1 MDVTVEQWLD
11 LMYGDHTKVN
21 INVKEGVVSILLGQS
36 YKKQFD
42 EYMEIKKQWVTRGIN
57 THMEYDPSDVE
68 FVEWL
73 ASKFYNHK
81 TMDWYTKN
89 ALWIY
94 WPRGNDEVELTDE
107 EFFDPDNENL
117 IDKDEVSKIIRI
129 ETDIFDI
136 EMPICKAFDKFNYLL
151 KTLAKMKV
159 IKEGSEKLGLL
170 KINKDS
176 FACSSPLGTIFNEL
190 NRWSEADDDLFTY
203 EVEIPELP
211 SISCD
216 KKE

>member
-11 LMYGDHTKVN
+11 LMYGDHAKVN
-21 INVKEGVVSILLGQS
+21 INVKEGVVSKLLGQN
-36 YKKQFD
+36 YEKKFD

-68 FVEWL
+68 FVEW
-73 ASKFYNHK
+73 
-81 TMDWYTKN
+81 
-89 ALWIY
+89 
-94 WPRGNDEVELTDE
+94 
-107 EFFDPDNENL
+107 
-117 IDKDEVSKIIRI
+117 I

-136 EMPICKAFDKFNYLL
+136 ETPICKAFEKFNYLL

-190 NRWSEADDDLFTY
+190 NRWSETNDDLFTY